1 MEQGKIAH
9 LDYYVLETLKAL
21 KGWSYPEVD
30 LKKSDHN
37 IFMGSGSAYCTAQ
50 LWAKKFGGIALNASE
65 YKEYLEN
72 RVEKNFESL
81 NIVSASGGKDSIP
94 MAQFCNDILRIKPNL
109 ITCNAEAPAKEYCAK
124 IFAFPSFQ
132 EPPTYNTSTYGS
144 MIYWLFGEDPQ
155 TILDFVSQM
164 KIPDLR
170 QYHYVFFM
178 SDDKHATI
186 AEMACRKIAETN
198 QGVATNSAGFTHG
211 AHGMLRQPD
220 EKRLVVA
227 MNMEYPFAKEHSY
240 SIKLD
245 SYLGLMM
252 ATYYIIG
259 KNQNDQ
265 DTDNILKD
273 YAEVAAKFG
282 WKFNKIN

>member
-1 MEQGKIAH
+1 MEKIEH
-9 LDYYVLETLKAL
+9 LDYYVIETLKAL
-21 KGWSYPEVD
+21 KSWNYPKVD
-30 LKKSDHN
+30 LQKSDRN

-50 LWAKKFGGIALNASE
+50 LWVKKYGGIALNASE

-72 RVEKNFESL
+72 CVEKKFTSV

-94 MAQFCNDILRIKPNL
+94 MAEFCNNILGVKPNL
-109 ITCNAEAPAKEYCAK
+109 ITCNAEAPAAKYCAK
-124 IFAFPSFQ
+124 VFAFPSFQ

-155 TILDFVSQM
+155 TILDFISKMEV
-164 KIPDLR
+164 PNLR

-178 SDDKHATI
+178 ADDKHATI
-186 AEMACRKIAETN
+186 AEMAARKIAETN
-198 QGVATNSAGFTHG
+198 QGVATNAAGFTHG

-220 EKRLVVA
+220 EKRLVVS
-227 MNMEYPFAKEHSY
+227 MNMDYPFAKEQSY
-240 SIKLD
+240 AIKLD

-259 KNQNDQ
+259 KNQTDQ